1 MAVLLVAAVGVW
13 VAVGLTVLRATGAED
28 SADGTPIRLP
38 APRAE
43 ATIPTGPYVGP
54 LRDPFQPP
62 TDLRRRAASNAGPS
76 PPPSTDLEPDDA
88 FAGGSMP
95 FDGRE
100 AYVPDPPPPPPDPP
114 WQFRGLVGDRAIFE
128 GPDGESVLVAEGD
141 RLGETLVTDISPT
154 MVTLQYQGYEFLY
167 DAPMR
172 RGL

>member
-1 MAVLLVAAVGVW
+1 MNSASDDLLAAAGS
-13 VAVGLTVLRATGAED
+13 TRF
-28 SADGTPIRLP
+28 GTIL
-38 APRAE
+38 A
-43 ATIPTGPYVGP
+43 
-54 LRDPFQPP
+54 
-62 TDLRRRAASNAGPS
+62 
-76 PPPSTDLEPDDA
+76 
-88 FAGGSMP
+88 
-95 FDGRE
+95 
-100 AYVPDPPPPPPDPP
+100 DPP